1 MALGG
6 ASCDWG
12 GSGREWIL
20 RSPRMFSL
28 MHFMHFLDFFGVLC
42 ILMDSADILTNFV
55 VVLSID
61 RLKG

>member
-20 RSPRMFSL
+20 RTLRMF
-28 MHFMHFLDFFGVLC
+28 MDFYGVLS
-42 ILMDSADILTNFV
+42 ILMDSFDILTNFV
-55 VVLSID
+55 VILYPWI
-61 RLKG
+61 G